1 MYAKQ
6 SVILLSAWLLCCA
19 ALLAQTG
26 TEERQLTVLRQN
38 VNLRAK
44 PSMSAEVVAQVS
56 APEKLTVKSIDGEW
70 AEVVPPSYADL
81 WVLSDYVKNDVI
93 QCNTRVN
100 VRAGAGINFNIV
112 GRLTN
117 GEPITVRGTHADW
130 IKIAPPPSASLW
142 IARAMLGPDQ
152 AETVGEAETVE
163 VAHAAVRIAET
174 ESAPAQPAQTA
185 GTETALAQAAAEPPA
200 EVPPPAPVPPTPEP
214 AQARMP
220 ASEPIQRP
228 TPPTTYTAPTTIK
241 PPADL
246 ALHPGKPQGI
256 WRQYEGVLRPRDFI
270 FGAPS
275 RYRLAHDIDGTEY
288 TICHVRGN
296 EAQLRA
302 LLNRRMVI
310 SGREYWVKRPETH
323 PVLVPERIVLK

>member
-6 SVILLSAWLLCCA
+6 SVILLSAWLICVA
-19 ALLAQTG
+19 VLAQTG

-56 APEKLTVKSIDGEW
+56 APEKLTVKNIDGEW
-70 AEVVPPSYADL
+70 AEVVPPSHADL

-100 VRAGAGINFNIV
+100 VRAGASVNFNIV
-112 GRLTN
+112 GHLTN

-142 IARAMLGPDQ
+142 IAKAMLEIEPASPVETAEAAT
-152 AETVGEAETVE
+152 AETPSATASTMETVS
-163 VAHAAVRIAET
+163 
-174 ESAPAQPAQTA
+174 ESAQPAQTVE
-185 GTETALAQAAAEPPA
+185 TETALAQAAPETPVAMPT
-200 EVPPPAPVPPTPEP
+200 PAPVPPTPEP
-214 AQARMP
+214 T
-220 ASEPIQRP
+220 P
-228 TPPTTYTAPTTIK
+228 TPPPEPIRQPPPPATYAAPATIK

-246 ALHPGKPQGI
+246 VLHPGKPQGV

-310 SGREYWVKRPETH
+310 SGREYWVKRPDTH